1 MSINFTDFY
10 IIGTEDPSYVQF
22 ELIEDEPIGVII
34 QKYKMILF
42 TNKGEVLGD
51 PNFGCNLLELL
62 YQTKVSES
70 YVKSIIEDQ
79 IARYIPELLNANYSL
94 SVVFVQ
100 DPNNF
105 QDIMFVNLKVAD
117 YDIYAQIGRFS

>member
-10 IIGTEDPSYVQF
+10 IIGSDDPSYVQF

-62 YQTKVSES
+62 YETRVSES

-79 IARYIPELLNANYSL
+79 IATYIPELLNANYSL
-94 SVVFVQ
+94 NIVFVQ
-100 DPNNF
+100 DPNNY